1 MKSVYGLL
9 GIPESLAISL
19 TLIAIAIALVP
30 FFGGM
35 ELGPIKIPKL
45 PTRQAHQLR
54 FLGPCLALA
63 ALFCFVPAI
72 SSKPK
77 STPLPTLES
86 ADIDEATYA
95 SYVMDDPNW
104 KPLGKLTSL
113 SDGFFGGSY
122 EGFAG
127 SVWDGGPHWGT
138 IRFDRSGRVATFTN
152 SPGGSS
158 GRILLQ
164 AAAMGTVPI
173 YHGEWWQADGQKG
186 FLDIN
191 MMASNLRDGPLIV
204 DWGPQMNLT
213 VEMKRLDNA
222 ERTRLTL
229 LSGEAAASTEDSK

>member
-1 MKSVYGLL
+1 MNSVYGLL

-19 TLIAIAIALVP
+19 ALISIAIAFTP

-45 PTRQAHQLR
+45 PVRQAHKLR
-54 FLGPCLALA
+54 FWGPCLAIA
-63 ALFCFVPAI
+63 AVFCFVPVI
-72 SSKPK
+72 PSKLKPN
-77 STPLPTLES
+77 SLPSLQS

-95 SYVMDDPNW
+95 SYRMEDPDW
-104 KPLGKLTSL
+104 KPLGNLTKL

-122 EGFAG
+122 ERFAG
-127 SVWDGGPHWGT
+127 SVWDGGSHWGT
-138 IRFDRSGRVATFTN
+138 VRFDRSGRVATYSN
-152 SPGGSS
+152 SPGGSP

-164 AAAMGTVPI
+164 AAAIGTVPI
-173 YHGEWWQADGQKG
+173 YHGEWWQADGQRG

-191 MMASNLRDGPLIV
+191 MMASNLRDGPLIF

-222 ERTRLTL
+222 EQTRLTL
-229 LSGEAAASTEDSK
+229 LGEEPAANAESSE